1 MLLKKLLKHIS
12 INPTINIK
20 SAWVNKTTE
29 GFWNG
34 NEFEKSTNEGFA
46 TRTTGSFNLNAS
58 TQFYGLLPIPFGPI
72 KAFRHVLSPSIG
84 YS

>member
-1 MLLKKLLKHIS
+1 M
-12 INPTINIK
+12 
-20 SAWVNKTTE
+20 AE

-58 TQFYGLLPIPFGPI
+58 TQFHGLLPVTFGPI
-72 KAFRHVLSPSIG
+72 KAFRRFITINKATLGHLIFVFW
-84 YS
+84 